1 MTTKLTSN
9 YPGYSANDIPTNQK
23 YITLRTA
30 QDDPMSW
37 AEFDNNF
44 ELLRYTVNSL
54 VDDIAVV
61 REDVDYGAEI
71 AVINETIQANYTALD
86 AKFNDYLTIAVA
98 DTTYFKKSDEID
110 AYTKTEVD
118 TNFAA
123 KSDLNDYVLTSV
135 LDDYVTGTELTTFG
149 ASYALAVDVPDAYTK
164 QESDARYYQGT
175 PSGTGGEDSIT
186 ALYAFGNSYT
196 DSGNYPDELWTDRED
211 VWVQYLAQSL
221 SVPFAPSSGGGTN
234 YAFGGARLI
243 EDVDQGNNIIV
254 PSIQAQ
260 INSAPSFTSNDL
272 VAFFGGG
279 NDYLGA
285 GESSTYIFNGI
296 ESNLRALIAKG
307 AQNIVVLNMVNLFTL
322 PATSDQSA
330 QTVSEEVNASLATLV
345 ESLRSTYS
353 VKIYLVDLFALV
365 DSISAS
371 PASYDIS
378 EVFYDTVHLTEEVH
392 RVIAN
397 KAYELYSRKE
407 SGLPDGYVN
416 ADDYCVGDGV
426 TDDTLNLQAAI
437 DSLGSKG
444 GTVLLGSKVYLLANN
459 DGNMP
464 WDEIP
469 TTLNE
474 DQILKGNGAN
484 GVLDGTENFLHPAY
498 IIYATARNLT
508 QDSSGFQSM
517 VGTWNGTEFS
527 GGTDSAGFNYWAT
540 SNEPAI
546 TFWVSI
552 YEAEIT
558 NKHLK
563 VNDHVSIVG
572 TTESCGAPS
581 WNQATGSYA
590 TPKGST
596 ILIRNNT
603 TITLK
608 RDAALR
614 NVSVLKDG
622 LNGLVSSF
630 GGYGVRPSGDDVTI
644 ENCFIGGFEYGIYAN
659 WSNPDTSMKGNMLG
673 PGGRLRVTACNMDN
687 LNSILVQGSWDITYI
702 ERVHSWPF
710 LTAHPSSNSSA
721 PASWDWSF
729 FTVRQGTAFSILG
742 VNDWTK
748 ITDCFSY
755 GYETGFHIKGGR
767 NVIMRGCG
775 ADNASVSMTR
785 AVTPGAQDLSQ
796 GGYNVLP
803 DSKGFHIEINNLSSE
818 ELYGDYRAII
828 PQDSNNDGFINH
840 SEKFKGGTGSFSL
853 VNCQAAAQSV
863 GFELHTNND
872 ESGTLT
878 ACQSWYC
885 DSHIKA
891 KGSVKVSVMN
901 HLVDNAGYVAS
912 GTTGGTGLHAEGSS
926 DIMAFGIQFRELSNA
941 TFANKTLGSNVNIT
955 GQQDV

>member
-9 YPGYSANDIPTNQK
+9 YPGYSANDIPTTQK
-23 YITLRTA
+23 FITLRTA

-54 VDDIAVV
+54 VDDIALV
-61 REDVDYGAEI
+61 RADVDYGAEI
-71 AVINETIQANYTALD
+71 AVINETIQANYTTLD
-86 AKFNDYLTIAVA
+86 TKFNDYITIAA
-98 DTTYFKKSDEID
+98 GDIRYAKPSDIID
-110 AYTKTEVD
+110 SYTKTEVD
-118 TNFAA
+118 TNFATQ
-123 KSDLNDYVLTSV
+123 SELTSYVQTSV
-135 LDDYVTGTELTTFG
+135 LDDYVTGDELTTFG
-149 ASYALAVDVPDAYTK
+149 QSYALTTDVPDAYTK

-175 PSGTGGEDSIT
+175 PSSGGGDGGIT
-186 ALYAFGNSYT
+186 TLYAFGNSYT
-196 DSGNYPDELWTDRED
+196 DSGNYPDELWTDKED
-211 VWVQYLAQSL
+211 NWAQYLAQSL
-221 SVPFAPSSGGGTN
+221 SVPFTPSSDGGTN

-243 EDVDQGNNIIV
+243 EDVDQGNGLIS
-254 PSIQAQ
+254 PSIQSQ
-260 INSAPSFTSNDL
+260 ISAAPSFTSNDL
-272 VAFFGGG
+272 IAFFGGG

-285 GESSTYIFNGI
+285 NEGSDYIFNGI
-296 ESNLRALIAKG
+296 ESNLRALITKG
-307 AQNIVVLNMVNLFTL
+307 AQNIIVLNMVNLATL
-322 PATSDQSA
+322 PAVSDPNA
-330 QTVSEEVNASLATLV
+330 KNISEDINAKLSTLV
-345 ESLRSTYS
+345 DTLTSSYS
-353 VKIYLVDLFALV
+353 VKICLVDLFGIV
-365 DSISAS
+365 DSIAS
-371 PASYDIS
+371 DPGSYDIG

-392 RVIAN
+392 RIIAN
-397 KAYELYSRKE
+397 KAYEKYSRQNH
-407 SGLPDGYVN
+407 LPDGFVH
-416 ADDYCVGDGV
+416 ADDYCFGDGF
-426 TDDTLNLQAAI
+426 TDDTLNLQSAI
-437 DSLGSKG
+437 DSLGPKG
-444 GTVLLGSKVYLLANN
+444 GTVILGSKTYLLSRN

-469 TTLNE
+469 SSL
-474 DQILKGNGAN
+474 DGDAILKGNGAN
-484 GVLDGTENFLHPAY
+484 GALDGTENHLHPAFV
-498 IIYATARNLT
+498 IYATARNLPLNA
-508 QDSSGFQSM
+508 SGFQSLA
-517 VGTWNGTEFS
+517 GTWNGTEFS
-527 GGTDSAGFNYWAT
+527 GGSDSTGFNYWAT

-552 YEAEIT
+552 YEAEIV

-608 RDAALR
+608 RDTALK

-622 LNGLVSSF
+622 LNGLTSSF
-630 GGYGVRPSGDDVTI
+630 SGYGVRPSGDDVTI

-673 PGGRLRVTACNMDN
+673 SGGRLRVTACNMDN

-710 LTAHPSSNSSA
+710 LTAHPSSNALA
-721 PASWDWSF
+721 PKTWDWDF

-885 DSHIKA
+885 DNHIKA

-912 GTTGGTGLHAEGSS
+912 GTTGGTGLHAEGNA
-926 DIMAFGIQFRELSNA
+926 DIMALGIQFRELSNA
-941 TFANKTLGSNVNIT
+941 TFANKTLGSNVSIT

>member
-23 YITLRTA
+23 FITLRTA

-37 AEFDNNF
+37 VEFDNNF
-44 ELLRYTVNSL
+44 ELLRHSVNSL

-71 AVINETIQANYTALD
+71 AVINENIQANYTELD
-86 AKFNDYLTIAVA
+86 TKFNDYLTLTALDERYAV
-98 DTTYFKKSDEID
+98 TSDIID

-118 TNFAA
+118 ANFAA
-123 KSDLNDYVLTSV
+123 RNDLNDYVQTQA

-149 ASYALAVDVPDAYTK
+149 ANYALSTDVPDAYTK

-175 PSGTGGEDSIT
+175 P
-186 ALYAFGNSYT
+186 N
-196 DSGNYPDELWTDRED
+196 
-211 VWVQYLAQSL
+211 
-221 SVPFAPSSGGGTN
+221 
-234 YAFGGARLI
+234 
-243 EDVDQGNNIIV
+243 
-254 PSIQAQ
+254 
-260 INSAPSFTSNDL
+260 
-272 VAFFGGG
+272 
-279 NDYLGA
+279 A
-285 GESSTYIFNGI
+285 GES
-296 ESNLRALIAKG
+296 R
-307 AQNIVVLNMVNLFTL
+307 
-322 PATSDQSA
+322 
-330 QTVSEEVNASLATLV
+330 
-345 ESLRSTYS
+345 
-353 VKIYLVDLFALV
+353 
-365 DSISAS
+365 
-371 PASYDIS
+371 
-378 EVFYDTVHLTEEVH
+378 
-392 RVIAN
+392 
-397 KAYELYSRKE
+397 
-407 SGLPDGYVN
+407 LPDGYVN
-416 ADDYCVGDGV
+416 ADNYCVGDGV
-426 TDDTLNLQAAI
+426 TDDTLNLQDAI
-437 DSLGSKG
+437 NSLGSKG
-444 GTVLLGSKVYLLANN
+444 GTVLLGSKTYLLANN

-469 TTLNE
+469 TTL
-474 DQILKGNGAN
+474 DGDAILKGNGAN
-484 GVLDGTENFLHPAY
+484 GALDGTEDFLHPAY
-498 IIYATARNLT
+498 IIYATVRNLT

-517 VGTWNGTEFS
+517 VGTWSGTEFL

-546 TFWVSI
+546 TLWASI
-552 YEAEIT
+552 YEAEIPS
-558 NKHLK
+558 KHLE
-563 VNDHVSIVG
+563 VSDHVSIVG

-581 WNQATGSYA
+581 WNQSTGSYA

-596 ILIRNNT
+596 ILIRDNT

-608 RDAALR
+608 KDTALR

-659 WSNPDTSMKGNMLG
+659 WSSPDTSMKGNMSG
-673 PGGRLRVTACNMDN
+673 PGGRLRVTQCNMDN
-687 LNSILVQGSWDITYI
+687 KNSILVQGSWDITYI

-721 PASWDWSF
+721 PASWDWNF
-729 FTVRQGTAFSILG
+729 FSVRQGTAFSILG

-775 ADNASVSMTR
+775 ADNASVGMTR
-785 AVTPGAQDLSQ
+785 GVTPSAQDLSQ

-803 DSKGFHIEINNLSSE
+803 NSRGFHVEINNLSSE
-818 ELYGDYRAII
+818 ELYTDYRAIT

-840 SEKFKGGTGSFSL
+840 SEKSKGGTGSFSF

-863 GFELHTNND
+863 GFELHTNDD

-901 HLVDNAGYVAS
+901 HLVDNAGYIAS
-912 GTTGGTGLHAEGSS
+912 GTTGATGLRTEGNAS
-926 DIMAFGIQFRELSNA
+926 IMAIGIQFKELSNA
-941 TFANKTLGSNVNIT
+941 TFADKTLGSNVSIT